1 MPLVVARSEPLK
13 VWARMTTDQE
23 IRLITI
29 SREFGA
35 GGSELAEELGKR
47 LQWPVLDGDIVQR
60 VAARLRLDEGTVR
73 HFDEHPP
80 SLLARIATVL
90 IVPQPDIHSFPMEG
104 DLPSHDAIAH
114 ATREVIQ
121 PLGAS
126 PPLIV
131 VGHGSQCI
139 FGGRSDVL
147 HVRLVAPVTARLT
160 RVMRRMNVETA
171 VAALLI
177 QRADRERQAYVQ
189 RYFHRDWRNEQL
201 YDVQIN
207 TGHLSIED
215 AATVVET
222 IVRARVPASAGSGI
236 ADR

>member
-1 MPLVVARSEPLK
+1 
-13 VWARMTTDQE
+13 MTTDQE

-35 GGSELAEELGKR
+35 GGSELAEELGRR

-80 SLLARIATVL
+80 SLLARIASVL
-90 IVPQPDIHSFPMEG
+90 IIPQPDIHSFPMDG
-104 DLPSHDAIAH
+104 DLPSHDAIAQ
-114 ATREVIQ
+114 ATRAVIQ
-121 PLGAS
+121 ELGSS

-139 FGGRSDVL
+139 FGRRSDVL
-147 HVRLVAPVTARLT
+147 HVRLVAPVGARLT
-160 RVMRRMNVETA
+160 RVMQRIKVD
-171 VAALLI
+171 AANASLLI

-189 RYFHRDWRNEQL
+189 RYFHRDWRSEQL

-207 TGHLSIED
+207 TGHLSIGD
-215 AATVVET
+215 GAAIVET
-222 IVRARVPASAGSGI
+222 IVRARARALTPAGSGLGE
-236 ADR
+236 R